1 MKIETLEGHQNINY
15 GVQAFLKETIIHAR
29 IKTAIEEEVIYK
41 PTIYILSKNIPK
53 KDKIGR
59 ASCRERV

>member
-53 KDKIGR
+53 KDMM
-59 ASCRERV
+59 